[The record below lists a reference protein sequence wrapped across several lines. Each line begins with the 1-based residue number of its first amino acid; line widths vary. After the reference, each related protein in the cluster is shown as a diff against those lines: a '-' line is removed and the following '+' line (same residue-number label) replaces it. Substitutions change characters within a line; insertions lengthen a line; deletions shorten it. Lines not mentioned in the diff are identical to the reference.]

1 MKIIRFL
8 IPLYSLFLI
17 SCAGNVSEEH
27 DHEHHHHGHDH
38 EHTAPSEHEHGHA
51 DGAIIIEPDDAQ
63 RLGIATET
71 IEDQPINK
79 AISVT
84 GQIIS
89 IPSGQ
94 AVISAAGPGIVTL
107 SDILTPGHKLSA
119 GQSVGH
125 ISAQNI
131 SGGDPNAAARVA
143 VNAAKQEVERLT
155 PLVKEGIVTQREYNS
170 ALAAYEAAKAAYSP
184 KAASGALT
192 SPITGIVTSV
202 LVNTGQF
209 VEAGTVIATLSKSD
223 KLILRVDLPE
233 KFRSSLGKIT
243 DAEFRSQQSA
253 DWYSAKSLGGSLT
266 ESAGI
271 NMPVAAGYIP
281 VYFTISN
288 SDGKFAAGTFVEA
301 SVILSDTQNAIA
313 VPTAALSEQY
323 GNFFVYVKTGDH
335 EYMKQK
341 VTVGQTSG
349 ALTEITSG
357 LKPGQE
363 IVVEGM
369 AAVKLS
375 ESSGAVPEGHSH
387 NH

>member
-233 KFRSSLGKIT
+233 KFRSSL
-243 DAEFRSQQSA
+243 
-253 DWYSAKSLGGSLT
+253 
-266 ESAGI
+266 
-271 NMPVAAGYIP
+271 
-281 VYFTISN
+281 
-288 SDGKFAAGTFVEA
+288 
-301 SVILSDTQNAIA
+301 
-313 VPTAALSEQY
+313 
-323 GNFFVYVKTGDH
+323 
-335 EYMKQK
+335 
-341 VTVGQTSG
+341 
-349 ALTEITSG
+349 
-357 LKPGQE
+357 
-363 IVVEGM
+363 
-369 AAVKLS
+369 
-375 ESSGAVPEGHSH
+375 
-387 NH
+387 